1 MGRLSSTFGGLPVQ
15 QRIPYTL
22 TGELT
27 LAASQTAQ
35 QYPDATFQNNVNKTF
50 EIHRMIPRVYAQ
62 IADVLY
68 EPQPEMDLLLGMV
81 RVQLTDLGLDQK
93 ITKSPTLLDTL
104 VKGSSERT
112 WEFAEPHYIPNNA
125 QLQVVLDTLAFPAQA
140 PFAATVTRLK
150 IAITFQG
157 FLLVVGPPVA

>member
-1 MGRLSSTFGGLPVQ
+1 MGRLPPSFGGLPVQ

-27 LAASQTAQ
+27 LTASQTAQ

-50 EIHRMIPRVYAQ
+50 EIHRMIPRVYGQ
-62 IADVLY
+62 VTGVLY
-68 EPQPEMDLLLGMV
+68 APQPDMDLLLGMA
-81 RVQLTDLGLDQK
+81 RIQITDLGLDQK

-112 WEFAEPHYIPNNA
+112 WELAEPHYLPNNA
-125 QLQVVLDTLAFPAQA
+125 QLQVTLDTLAFPAQA
-140 PFAATVTRLK
+140 PFTTINQLR
-150 IAITFQG
+150 IALTFQG

>member
-1 MGRLSSTFGGLPVQ
+1 MGRIPSSFSGLPIQ

-27 LAASQTAQ
+27 LTASQTAQ

-50 EIHRMIPRVYAQ
+50 EIHRMIPRVYGQVAG
-62 IADVLY
+62 VLY
-68 EPQPEMDLLLGMV
+68 APQPEMSLLLGMV
-81 RVQLTDLGLDQK
+81 RMQLTDLGLDQK

-104 VKGSSERT
+104 TKGSSELT
-112 WEFAEPHYIPNNA
+112 WEFAEPHYLPNNA
-125 QLQVVLDTLAFPAQA
+125 QLQVVLDTLGFPAQA
-140 PFAATVTRLK
+140 PFTTINQLRV
-150 IAITFQG
+150 AITFQG